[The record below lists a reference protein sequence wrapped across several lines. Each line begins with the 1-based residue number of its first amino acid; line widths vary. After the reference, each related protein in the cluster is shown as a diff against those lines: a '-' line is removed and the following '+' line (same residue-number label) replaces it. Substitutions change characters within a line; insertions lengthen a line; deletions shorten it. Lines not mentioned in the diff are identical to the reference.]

1 MSGIQVGIETND
13 IPDVLDRVMQDKDR
27 AIVTRRG
34 EQVAA
39 VVPLEDH
46 EILEQLDDLL
56 ERAEIEAARKE
67 AQEEG
72 TVPWEEIKK
81 ELGL

>member
-39 VVPLEDH
+39 VVPLEDL